1 MPTVELDM
9 RIQDYAEQVQTVIH
23 ELSHFNTIG
32 STTDNGG

>member
-1 MPTVELDM
+1 MPNVELD
-9 RIQDYAEQVQTVIH
+9 IQDYAEQVQTMIH